1 MYAQSAEDSVAF
13 GWAFACYTFI
23 TADCPSVAMK
33 RGNDGIDGIVCARF
47 SWRRKY
53 TRRTPF

>member
-1 MYAQSAEDSVAF
+1 MYAQSAKDSVAF

-33 RGNDGIDGIVCARF
+33 RGNDGIVCARF